1 VPEGRYELFFNNML
15 NRNKLLNGMLITWDD
30 SFDEYVGSG
39 NPAYLNYKITER
51 KKMIALKGCFGV
63 EYWLNLQS

>member
-1 VPEGRYELFFNNML
+1 MIEWKKVPEGRYELFFNNML

-39 NPAYLNYKITER
+39 NPA
-51 KKMIALKGCFGV
+51 LKGCFGV